1 MNKKRVIIHI
11 IIPIILA
18 IITNFICLKLF
29 YIPDPT
35 NPGTAVWAT
44 DAIAVGVSL
53 FVLGVSVIVSAI
65 LYVGRKRKE

>member
-1 MNKKRVIIHI
+1 MSKKRVIIHI

-29 YIPDPT
+29 YIPEPT
-35 NPGTAVWAT
+35 KPGTAAWAT

-53 FVLGVSVIVSAI
+53 FVLGISSIVSAI
-65 LYVGRKRKE
+65 LFVGCKRKN